1 MSLIN
6 QMLQDLDARRAA
18 ESMGSGLPNEVRPLP
33 VARQTRW
40 PLIAGAGILLA
51 AVAGGA
57 AWYLLNLRPVQ
68 VTLPTMPLTSLPV
81 PVPVAASA
89 LSSSL
94 PSSMPA
100 STPAPA
106 AVSAVVSAP
115 VAALPEPAIPAEREP
130 DLRLTTSLLLPDNW
144 PSAPVKPAAKAAT
157 ATVIASNSTP
167 AAPAPRQETA
177 PLTPRSTGAG
187 SVAGSVAANPPV
199 HAASAVAIEKS
210 TPSGSVSD
218 RAEVEYRR
226 AQSVLNQGRAA
237 ETLDILRQALRFNA
251 AHLASRQLLLKL
263 LIENKQMDDASA
275 VLREGLALHPAQ
287 IAWAMSLAR
296 MQLDRG
302 DLAGSWKIL
311 ENSLPSA
318 SGSSDY
324 QGFAAHVLQR
334 LGRTREAIEYYQAAT
349 RLAPAEG
356 RWWLGLGIAL
366 ESDGRATDARDALLR
381 ARASG
386 TLSPELIALVD
397 QKLR

>member
-1 MSLIN
+1 M
-6 QMLQDLDARRAA
+6 
-18 ESMGSGLPNEVRPLP
+18 
-33 VARQTRW
+33 
-40 PLIAGAGILLA
+40 
-51 AVAGGA
+51 
-57 AWYLLNLRPVQ
+57 
-68 VTLPTMPLTSLPV
+68 
-81 PVPVAASA
+81 
-89 LSSSL
+89 
-94 PSSMPA
+94 
-100 STPAPA
+100 
-106 AVSAVVSAP
+106 
-115 VAALPEPAIPAEREP
+115 
-130 DLRLTTSLLLPDNW
+130 
-144 PSAPVKPAAKAAT
+144 
-157 ATVIASNSTP
+157 
-167 AAPAPRQETA
+167 
-177 PLTPRSTGAG
+177 
-187 SVAGSVAANPPV
+187 
-199 HAASAVAIEKS
+199 AIEKS